1 MFALDRASMGAIV
14 VFRNVAPLITLAVE
28 RMLQERV
35 ELDAQTAASLVYVLG
50 GVWLYVSHDVSS
62 ACRANAS
69 RADGAAT
76 FENATPPTNAPS
88 K

>member
-1 MFALDRASMGAIV
+1 MPTIAKTEYPTPNTNPFASNIRASGM
-14 VFRNVAPLITLAVE
+14 
-28 RMLQERV
+28 RV
-35 ELDAQTAASLVYVLG
+35 PTARKNTD
-50 GVWLYVSHDVSS
+50 VSHDVSS